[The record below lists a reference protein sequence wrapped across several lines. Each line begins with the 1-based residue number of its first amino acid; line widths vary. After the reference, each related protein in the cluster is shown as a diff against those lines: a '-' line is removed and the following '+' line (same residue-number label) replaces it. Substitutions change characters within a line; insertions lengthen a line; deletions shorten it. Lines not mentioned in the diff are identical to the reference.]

1 MMQKRQRQ
9 NWKLWALLLTL
20 AFVVISGG
28 CGGSS
33 DDGDLEFAGG
43 SGTSESPWE
52 IANAA
57 QLDNVR
63 NHLDGN
69 FILTSDIDLSS
80 YENWVP
86 VGVFEP
92 ASDAPE
98 DAENPNMEAVFS
110 GTFDGNGHTISNIR
124 INHPQIYV
132 GAGLFGVNF
141 GSIRDLVVKNV
152 NVTGYYLTGG
162 VVGMQGGEL
171 ENITLSGN
179 NKIKG
184 SQGAG
189 GIAGV
194 NFGAIKNCSAAADI
208 VILNDPAYPE
218 SSEYNG
224 NAGGILVGG
233 MESGLLV
240 SCSVTGGTVSAEN
253 VENCWG
259 LGGLGGAIYRVDAV
273 TDCHVE
279 NVTVTASGKYNSR
292 VGGLLG
298 FTGTYDEK
306 TPTLVSGC
314 TVTNVKIIVSDT
326 TTQVGGLVGGNW
338 ESESDPIPSRY
349 AITNCSTSG
358 TITGGKDSV
367 GSIAGYAYKST
378 VENCT
383 ASVTWSGGTLNQVGL
398 MENE

>member
-1 MMQKRQRQ
+1 MVQKRQKQ
-9 NWKLWALLLTL
+9 NCKLWALLLML
-20 AFVVISGG
+20 AFTVMSGG

-33 DDGDLEFAGG
+33 DDGTPEFAGG
-43 SGTSESPWE
+43 SGTSADPWK

-80 YENWVP
+80 YENWLP
-86 VGVFEP
+86 IGVFKP
-92 ASDAPE
+92 ASDAPD
-98 DAENPNMEAVFS
+98 DAENPDMTAVFS
-110 GTFDGNGHTISNIR
+110 GTFDGDGHTLSNIT

-132 GAGLFGVNF
+132 GAGLFGINF

-179 NKIKG
+179 NKIQG

-189 GIAGV
+189 GIVGV

-218 SSEYNG
+218 SSGYNG
-224 NAGGILVGG
+224 NAGGVLVGG
-233 MESGLLV
+233 MESGSLIG
-240 SCSVTGGTVSAEN
+240 CTVTSGTVTAAD

-259 LGGLGGAIYRVDAV
+259 LGGLCGPVYKVDAI
-273 TDCHVE
+273 TDCHSK
-279 NVTVTASGKYNSR
+279 NVTITASGKNNSR

-298 FTGTYDEK
+298 FAGTYGENA
-306 TPTLVSGC
+306 PTLVSDC

-338 ESESDPIPSRY
+338 QSESDPIPSRY
-349 AITNCSTSG
+349 VIKNCTVTDG
-358 TITGGKDSV
+358 TIIGGGGRI
-367 GSIAGYAYKST
+367 GSIAGYAYNST
-378 VENCT
+378 VENCA
-383 ASVTWSGGTLNQVGL
+383 ASVTWSGGALEQVGL
-398 MENE
+398 IE